1 MKTILRISGVVIV
14 LAAICVAIMMAA
26 GLPGR
31 MGCRETDAHKSQ
43 PAHSNPFDMRLK
55 IPRDRSSA
63 VPVASERTIERF
75 CSTCH
80 VLPPA
85 DCEPRS
91 LWAEKIQE
99 MFAYAGSGQAWP
111 TAEMPTL
118 QEATA
123 YWASRAPEQLE
134 LPQET
139 TGSPPSPLPFE
150 RHPIRLAGIPGA
162 PAVSNVSFVQLAD
175 DGPTQLLI
183 SDMRHG
189 VVLLWTPSRPEEP
202 AKIIGRVPHPSR
214 AHVVDLDGDGI
225 RDILVANL
233 GVFWNVDTDQGSVVW
248 LRGLGDD
255 EFRSHVLVG
264 GISRVSDV
272 RAADFDGDGDLDIV
286 AAVFGNFTTG
296 MILYLENHTE
306 DYSEPDFEPISL
318 DGHTGTSDIHVL
330 DLNRG
335 GRPDFMALQSQQ
347 HEQVLAFLN
356 AGRGRFHREVIYQAP
371 HPRWGSTGI
380 RLVDLDGDG
389 DVDVLLNHGD
399 SVQVPPVLRPYHGFG
414 WLENQGEFPFI
425 YHRLA
430 HLPGAHTAQTADLD
444 GDGDLDLVSSVFIPA
459 YDSAW
464 PSARQLE
471 TVIWLEQTEPGR
483 YQRYVLETGCARY
496 PCLDLGD
503 WDDDGDVDI
512 VLGNFVLF
520 ERPEDEAAPALMVL
534 ENRSQD
540 RQVPPP

>member
-1 MKTILRISGVVIV
+1 
-14 LAAICVAIMMAA
+14 
-26 GLPGR
+26 

-139 TGSPPSPLPFE
+139 TGSPPSPSRSTTCARLGCGTRPM
-150 RHPIRLAGIPGA
+150 ILAGSSGREGVQSRTTPCRMSLINNWVGPSSASCTKETLETAGA
-162 PAVSNVSFVQLAD
+162 PGMPASRIGCRSN
-175 DGPTQLLI
+175 GN
-183 SDMRHG
+183 
-189 VVLLWTPSRPEEP
+189 
-202 AKIIGRVPHPSR
+202 
-214 AHVVDLDGDGI
+214 GDGI

-330 DLNRG
+330 DLNRD